1 MGEQAKRGVLELNVG
16 GSFKYLHI
24 TMDIIPVISSMCEV
38 NDNLFSPGMTDRHHN
53 KVLRS

>member
-1 MGEQAKRGVLELNVG
+1 MRERAKRGVLELNVG